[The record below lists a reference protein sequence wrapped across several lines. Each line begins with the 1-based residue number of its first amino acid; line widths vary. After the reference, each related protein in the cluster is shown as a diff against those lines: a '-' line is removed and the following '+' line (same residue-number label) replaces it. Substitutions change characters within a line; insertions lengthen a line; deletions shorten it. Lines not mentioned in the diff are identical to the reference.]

1 MRMHL
6 QSCIDGKGRKRKRD
20 GEGKVERACN
30 RALAL
35 TSCSSP
41 PPSLPQLP
49 HLPHRRETHRWNFGL
64 EEDLDEDGDP
74 KWNHPVRI
82 LY

>member
-1 MRMHL
+1 MHL
-6 QSCIDGKGRKRKRD
+6 QSCIDGKGRKRKRE
-20 GEGKVERACN
+20 GEGKVERA
-30 RALAL
+30 LAL
-35 TSCSSP
+35 TSCP
-41 PPSLPQLP
+41 LPPSLPPAPPP